1 MNEFTLETDA
11 VLDNLPQITTFIE
24 DKLTEFGASD
34 DFRGKMGLA
43 LDEAVTNVVL
53 YAYPQK
59 KGLIRLTLKKAG
71 EDILAE
77 IRDQGTPYD
86 PTQAPAPDL
95 TVPLE
100 QRKIGGLGIHLMRKS
115 VDQLSYRHE
124 NGSNVFTLSK
134 NMR

>member
-1 MNEFTLETDA
+1 MNEFTLETEA
-11 VLDNLPQITTFIE
+11 VLENIPTITTFIDE
-24 DKLTEFGASD
+24 KLAEFGADD

-53 YAYPQK
+53 YAYPEK
-59 KGLIRLTLKKAG
+59 KGLVRLTLKKTG
-71 EDILAE
+71 ETIVAE
-77 IRDQGTPYD
+77 IRDQGTPFD
-86 PTQAPAPDL
+86 PTQAPPPDL

-115 VDQLSYRHE
+115 VDQLTYRHE
-124 NGSNVFTLSK
+124 NGSNVFTFSK

>member
-1 MNEFTLETDA
+1 MNEFTLETEA
-11 VLDNLPQITTFIE
+11 VLENIPTITTFIE
-24 DKLTEFGASD
+24 DKLAEFGADD

-53 YAYPQK
+53 YAYPEK
-59 KGLIRLTLKKAG
+59 KGLVRLTLKKTG
-71 EDILAE
+71 ETIVAE
-77 IRDQGTPYD
+77 IRDQGTPFD
-86 PTQAPAPDL
+86 PTQAPPPDL

-115 VDQLSYRHE
+115 VDQLTYRHE
-124 NGSNVFTLSK
+124 NGSNVFTFSK